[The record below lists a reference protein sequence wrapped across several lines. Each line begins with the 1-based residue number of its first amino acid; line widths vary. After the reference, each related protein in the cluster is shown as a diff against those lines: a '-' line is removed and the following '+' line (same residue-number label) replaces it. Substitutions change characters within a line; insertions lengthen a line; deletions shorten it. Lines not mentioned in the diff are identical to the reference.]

1 MFLVRR
7 NLLGNPSI
15 QALLSFCY
23 SHMFHLSPARVACSK
38 KCCLVE
44 TNHFCG
50 FQCTEIIDSHAYF
63 CVLSVILKKCGSIFE
78 DKSHYVLIQIEPLQA
93 ANLPTSWFCLLAVFL
108 MGSWNWSMTIFIL
121 YSCSPFTHV
130 LPLLFWWLLH
140 LCLKLFECV
149 FVSVVYNCVC
159 WWYCYWC
166 WCWWRWWVRWFVF
179 VSVRLLGRSDPNS
192 EWPLPVFA
200 SSGWLLLLLLLLLLF
215 HLVASLSVIA
225 TLVIAV
231 PAVAV
236 LLTLLV
242 GVVSFLSLVLFIDYF
257 FVVGGDVRAVCQH
270 VRGVGGVGGFG
281 SVAVSVALAQSRM
294 SVVSVAVVVVVLVVV
309 VMIMVVVVVSSW
321 WSWAWWCMVV
331 VVHGRGGD
339 RGGRGGRGGRCG

>member
-15 QALLSFCY
+15 QALLSFCS

-121 YSCSPFTHV
+121 YACSPFTHV

-200 SSGWLLLLLLLLLLF
+200 SSGW
-215 HLVASLSVIA
+215 
-225 TLVIAV
+225 
-231 PAVAV
+231 
-236 LLTLLV
+236 
-242 GVVSFLSLVLFIDYF
+242 
-257 FVVGGDVRAVCQH
+257 
-270 VRGVGGVGGFG
+270 
-281 SVAVSVALAQSRM
+281 
-294 SVVSVAVVVVVLVVV
+294 VVVVVVVAAAAA
-309 VMIMVVVVVSSW
+309 VSS
-321 WSWAWWCMVV
+321 C
-331 VVHGRGGD
+331 
-339 RGGRGGRGGRCG
+339 C